1 MERTSRWRRI
11 AAIAAIG
18 TGLVLAGSACSSSD
32 STTEGSSGADG
43 AHRPQG
49 AVAFD
54 ATSPF
59 LGRTVS
65 SLQVGG
71 SEWAIASSSRTAVAG
86 PVEFTF
92 TNAGTIPHEMLVVR
106 TDLPLG
112 GITVD
117 PETER
122 FDEDDPTIEVIDEIA
137 EIEVGVTESATF
149 ELEPG
154 TYQLVCNLPSHYA
167 NGMRTTLIV
176 R

>member
-1 MERTSRWRRI
+1 MERSVRWRRI
-11 AAIAAIG
+11 VAIAAIG
-18 TGLVLAGSACSSSD
+18 TASVVAGSACSSSGG
-32 STTEGSSGADG
+32 SSEGSTGADG

-54 ATSPF
+54 GASPF
-59 LGRTVS
+59 LGRAVS

-71 SEWAIASSSRTAVAG
+71 SEWQIASSSRTAVAG

-112 GITVD
+112 DIAVD
-117 PETER
+117 PETDR